1 MISYTQSTLLR
12 MPQWMHPT
20 ATSET
25 RLSMKQSK
33 CSVTLMNLEQFRD
46 SKLHDWS
53 MKWWEQLNVITELE
67 MNAKLYDYIYGPGSW
82 LIIVFT
88 RNRRFGTS
96 LYTAGYCQKQLLLT
110 FEKMEYKD
118 KIWKLKMILWCAGI
132 IFFQWKSPNNKC
144 LGLGFEFFHTWIYN
158 SWEHWVIN
166 GFQKMKFEN
175 WKWFL

>member
-1 MISYTQSTLLR
+1 MISYTQSILLR

-20 ATSET
+20 AKSET

-132 IFFQWKSPNNKC
+132 IFFQWKKS
-144 LGLGFEFFHTWIYN
+144 
-158 SWEHWVIN
+158 
-166 GFQKMKFEN
+166 
-175 WKWFL
+175 

>member
-1 MISYTQSTLLR
+1 MISYTQSILLR

-110 FEKMEYKD
+110 FEKMKYKD

-132 IFFQWKSPNNKC
+132 IFF
-144 LGLGFEFFHTWIYN
+144 F
-158 SWEHWVIN
+158 N
-166 GFQKMKFEN
+166 GKV
-175 WKWFL
+175 LTISV